1 MKKLSFVAVLLLFT
15 GIMFA
20 QKAVITFEKKTHDF
34 GQINE
39 SDGKATYE
47 FVFKNTGNGPLV
59 VSRVQASC
67 GCTTPTWT
75 RQPIERGKSGSIT
88 VSYNP
93 AGRPGVFTKTIT
105 VSSNATE
112 EQVTLLIKGDVIPV
126 SSSPANPYPVAMGD
140 LKLKTKVVQMNN
152 VDKGKSQNRVIEV
165 KNEGR
170 SSIKPV
176 IENLPGH
183 LSAKVEPETL
193 AAGQQGTI
201 TFTFNSN
208 KCALWG
214 PVVDDVFV
222 VINNKRVFSADY
234 QLKVFANVIE
244 DFSKLTLDQ
253 RRKAPILE
261 TNTRNIDLGTVK
273 QGAKKAARFRF
284 SNKGTNALEI
294 RRVINNNKELLIRP
308 AKLSIG
314 SGKSADLVVE
324 LNSKTLPV
332 GDYKKTLT
340 VQTND
345 PDNSF
350 IVLVLN
356 WKVQK

>member
-1 MKKLSFVAVLLLFT
+1 MKKLSFIAVLLLFA
-15 GIMFA
+15 GVVFA
-20 QKAVITFEKKTHDF
+20 QKAEITFEKKIHDF

-47 FVFKNTGNGPLV
+47 FVFRNTGNSPLV
-59 VSRVQASC
+59 VSRVRASC

-75 RQPIERGKSGSIT
+75 RQPIEPGKSGSIT
-88 VSYNP
+88 VAYNP

-105 VSSNATE
+105 VSSNATD

-126 SSSPANPYPVAMGD
+126 SSSPYNPYPVAMGD

-152 VDKGKSQNRVIEV
+152 VDKGKSQIRVIEV

-176 IENLPGH
+176 IENLHGH
-183 LSAKVEPETL
+183 LTAKFEPETL
-193 AAGQQGTI
+193 AAGQTGTLI
-201 TFTFNSN
+201 FTFNSA

-214 PVVDDVFV
+214 PTVDDVFV
-222 VINNKRVFSADY
+222 VINNKRVYSADY

-261 TNTRNIDLGTVK
+261 MNTRSINLGTVK
-273 QGAKKAARFRF
+273 PGSRKSVRFSL
-284 SNKGTNALEI
+284 SNKGTNALEV
-294 RRVINNNKELLIRP
+294 RRIVNNNKELIIKP
-308 AKLSIG
+308 ARLSVAG
-314 SGKSADLVVE
+314 GKTGNLTVE
-324 LNSKTLPV
+324 LNSKTLPA
-332 GDYKKTLT
+332 GDYKKTITL
-340 VQTND
+340 QTND